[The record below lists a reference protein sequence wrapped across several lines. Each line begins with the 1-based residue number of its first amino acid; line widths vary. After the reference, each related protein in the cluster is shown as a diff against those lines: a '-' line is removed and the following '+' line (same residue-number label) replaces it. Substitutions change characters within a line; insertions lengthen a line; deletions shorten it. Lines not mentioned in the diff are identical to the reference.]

1 MAGRGGDSGR
11 RAVDEAWLESK
22 GAVAYEFLQ
31 DRVYYVSL
39 PSSPPPHV
47 CHAAH
52 FFSVDS
58 QLVYWNFFLDFGP
71 LNLGQLYRFSEALNR
86 KLTDQR
92 LKDKRI
98 YFYSSTNPNHRSNAA
113 VLICAWSVIYL
124 QRTAAEAYAPFRG
137 IRPVFKPFHDAT
149 PVACTYKLTVYDCV
163 CAVEKACIHRF
174 FNFDTFDVE
183 EYEHFE
189 QVENGDLNWLVEGR
203 FLAFAGPH
211 ETREVTVDGY
221 QTLGV
226 DDYGPYFR
234 KKGVELVVR
243 LNKRYYDER
252 KFAKYGIR
260 HTEMYYLDGSN
271 PPPSIL
277 NRFLHE
283 VEATTGGVAVHCKAG
298 LGRTGTCIGCYIMK
312 HYRLTAAETIG
323 WFRICRPGSVIGPQ
337 QHFMAEME
345 PVMWREGDLLRRKR
359 EQEKALAV
367 RLGAEQHSSNN
378 IVHMSESLG
387 SLVLDVTASP
397 NAQPTRSV
405 AKKHNTT
412 GDPGSPAADT
422 KRSKKFGETLDGLAA
437 EDIGPSQGDTL
448 RARRAKHSPGPP
460 VSGGMWTRQSGGSR
474 LVRK

>member
-1 MAGRGGDSGR
+1 MTTRGDGRGR
-11 RAVDEAWLESK
+11 PVDEAWLESK
-22 GAVAYEFLQ
+22 GAIAYDFLQ
-31 DRVYYVSL
+31 DRVFYVSL

-71 LNLGQLYRFSEALNR
+71 LNLGQLYRFCEALNR
-86 KLTDQR
+86 KLADDR
-92 LKDKRI
+92 LRDKRI

-113 VLICAWSVIYL
+113 VLICAWAVIYL
-124 QRTAAEAYAPFRG
+124 QKTAAEAYAPFRG
-137 IRPVFKPFHDAT
+137 IRPIFKTFHDAT

-163 CAVEKACIHRF
+163 CAVEKALIHRF
-174 FNFDTFDVE
+174 FNFDTFDVD

-211 ETREVTVDGY
+211 ERREVTVDGY

-226 DDYGPYFR
+226 DDYGPYFK

-271 PPPSIL
+271 PPPNIL
-277 NRFLHE
+277 SRFIQE

-298 LGRTGTCIGCYIMK
+298 LGRTGTCIGCYVMK
-312 HYRLTAAETIG
+312 HFRLTAAETIG

-337 QHFMAEME
+337 QHFMAEMQ
-345 PVMWREGDLLRRKR
+345 PIMWREGDVLRRKC
-359 EQEKALAV
+359 EQERALAS
-367 RLGAEQHSSNN
+367 RLGAEKHSPN
-378 IVHMSESLG
+378 ILHMSESLG
-387 SLVLDVTASP
+387 SLALDAAASP
-397 NAQPTRSV
+397 DGRPWRSSL
-405 AKKHNTT
+405 KKHEAN
-412 GDPGSPAADT
+412 GEPGSPAADS
-422 KRSKKFGETLDGLAA
+422 KRSKKLGAGANHGLAA
-437 EDIGPSQGDTL
+437 EDEGPTQGDTL
-448 RARRAKHSPGPP
+448 RARRAKNSTAPLSPGL
-460 VSGGMWTRQSGGSR
+460 WTRQSGSR